1 MVNRYLVAAYSLVWL
16 IFMVY
21 AWSLSRRQ
29 ERLKKDLADLEA
41 RVREASARSDAPG
54 AAGYKS

>member
-1 MVNRYLVAAYSLVWL
+1 
-16 IFMVY
+16 MVY

>member
-1 MVNRYLVAAYSLVWL
+1 MVNKYLVAAYSLVWL

-29 ERLKKDLADLEA
+29 ERLKKNLADLEA
-41 RVREASARSDAPG
+41 RVREASARSG
-54 AAGYKS
+54 AGASGYKS